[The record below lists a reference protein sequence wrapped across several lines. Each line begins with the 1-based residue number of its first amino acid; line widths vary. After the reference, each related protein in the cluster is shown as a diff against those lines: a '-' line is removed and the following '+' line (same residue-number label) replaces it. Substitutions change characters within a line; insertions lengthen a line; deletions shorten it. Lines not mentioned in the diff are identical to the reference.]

1 MKTSQTGGFAV
12 FGALVLAMAS
22 MAAPL
27 HADTTSNPAGVQM
40 LGLVGQPQVVFN
52 ATIPY
57 MWVTF
62 ANQSPSQVNGSVYVA
77 LHNGLGQTVAIASSP
92 ILAAAGT
99 SASTAI
105 FLNVPFDSYTA
116 DVFVV
121 DGSGVAI
128 SPTING
134 TIVA

>member
-1 MKTSQTGGFAV
+1 LKTSQTGGFAV

>member
-1 MKTSQTGGFAV
+1 MKTSQAGGFAV

-27 HADTTSNPAGVQM
+27 HADANGTPAGAQM
-40 LGLVGQPQVVFN
+40 LGFVGQPQVLFN

-77 LHNGLGQTVAIASSP
+77 LHNGLGETVAIASSP
-92 ILAAAGT
+92 IVAGAGQ
-99 SASTAI
+99 SASTAV

-128 SPTING
+128 SPTVNG